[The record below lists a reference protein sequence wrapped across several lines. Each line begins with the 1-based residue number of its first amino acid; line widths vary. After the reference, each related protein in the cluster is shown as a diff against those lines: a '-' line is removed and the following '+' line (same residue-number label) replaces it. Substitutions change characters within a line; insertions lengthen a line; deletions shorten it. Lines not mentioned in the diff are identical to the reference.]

1 MKNSK
6 LTLALFF
13 FLLILSFG
21 TIGYHVVEG
30 MDFFESFY
38 MTVITVSTVGFSEIK
53 QFSEPGRIITIIVI
67 VTGIGAGTYALGQLT
82 KALLEGE
89 LRAILGR
96 RKLEKNISKLKNHW
110 IICGFGRI
118 GKIICD
124 ELAAD
129 GIKFVVIEQDPEK
142 TEGLDDRYLYVN
154 QDATSEEALREAGIM
169 TAKGIV
175 TAVFSDADNVFI
187 TLTAKG
193 LRPDIYILSRA
204 SEVKNEG
211 KLLKAGAN
219 RVMSPYVIGGSR
231 MAQLLKRPTVSDF
244 IDSATMKSELGL
256 SLEEAVIGQGSKL
269 ADKTLLESN
278 IRHDF
283 GVIIVAIKK
292 PTGQMIFNPVPS
304 EKLEAADVI
313 VVIGKKEDMK
323 RLDEVLLNSEPV
335 G

>member
-1 MKNSK
+1 M
-6 LTLALFF
+6 
-13 FLLILSFG
+13 
-21 TIGYHVVEG
+21 EG
-30 MDFFESFY
+30 LGFFESFY

-53 QFSEPGRIITIIVI
+53 QFSEAGRIITVIII
-67 VTGIGAGTYALGQLT
+67 VTGIGAGTYTLGQLT

-124 ELAAD
+124 ELAED

-142 TEGLDDRYLYVN
+142 TLDLDDRYLYIN

-211 KLLKAGAN
+211 KLLRAGAN

-231 MAQLLKRPTVSDF
+231 MAQLLKKPDGIGFYRYRHNEFGTGTF
-244 IDSATMKSELGL
+244 LGR
-256 SLEEAVIGQGSKL
+256 GG
-269 ADKTLLESN
+269 DRT
-278 IRHDF
+278 
-283 GVIIVAIKK
+283 GVQ
-292 PTGQMIFNPVPS
+292 TG
-304 EKLEAADVI
+304 
-313 VVIGKKEDMK
+313 G
-323 RLDEVLLNSEPV
+323 
-335 G
+335 

>member
-1 MKNSK
+1 MKYSK
-6 LTLALFF
+6 LSLALFL
-13 FLLILSFG
+13 FLIIISFG

-30 MDFFESFY
+30 MGFFESFY

-53 QFSEPGRIITIIVI
+53 QFSEAGRIITIIVI
-67 VTGIGAGTYALGQLT
+67 ITGIGAGTFTLGQLT

-89 LRAILGR
+89 LRAFLGR
-96 RKLEKNISKLKNHW
+96 RKLEKNISKLKDHW

-129 GIKFVVIEQDPEK
+129 GIKFVLIEQDSEK
-142 TEGLDDRYLYVN
+142 TKGLDERYLYIN
-154 QDATSEEALREAGIM
+154 MDATSEEALREAGIM

-193 LRPDIYILSRA
+193 LRPDIFVLSRA
-204 SEVKNEG
+204 SDVKNEG

-219 RVMSPYVIGGSR
+219 RVMSPYVIGASR

-244 IDSATMKSELGL
+244 IDSTMMNTELGL

-283 GVIIVAIKK
+283 GVIIIAIKK
-292 PTGQMIFNPVPS
+292 PTGQMIFNPGPS

-313 VVIGKKEDMK
+313 VLIGKRDDMK
-323 RLDEVLLNSEPV
+323 RLNERLLNTV
-335 G
+335 